1 MRADLRGPH
10 DLGEIVGYA
19 YRLYLRNFIPFF
31 LIALTTA
38 PLQLLIGVI
47 QDRIDDPQTAQSAT
61 APLQLLSVVVSLV
74 ATGALIRAVDAAA
87 TGTPSDA
94 MQALDAV
101 FERFGAVIKTALL
114 EAALAIASLFAW
126 PFLAIYWLFKRDAT
140 IDGRRDWWLVLIPFA
155 LTLYLAVRWQFAI
168 QAVMLED
175 RRNWDA
181 LDRSAF
187 AVRTMWWRVLGI
199 LIVIGLIELGP
210 VLMATAAELLPP
222 LAAAAITSAVFALVL
237 PFAVTAQTLLYY
249 DLIARKQHADDADRL
264 AVAESDVPREGP

>member
-94 MQALDAV
+94 MQALAPDA
-101 FERFGAVIKTALL
+101 RRRAPLPGQARGADHHPPLHVAVDRVAHEKDS
-114 EAALAIASLFAW
+114 IAS
-126 PFLAIYWLFKRDAT
+126 I
-140 IDGRRDWWLVLIPFA
+140 
-155 LTLYLAVRWQFAI
+155 
-168 QAVMLED
+168 
-175 RRNWDA
+175 
-181 LDRSAF
+181 RS
-187 AVRTMWWRVLGI
+187 
-199 LIVIGLIELGP
+199 
-210 VLMATAAELLPP
+210 
-222 LAAAAITSAVFALVL
+222 S
-237 PFAVTAQTLLYY
+237 
-249 DLIARKQHADDADRL
+249 
-264 AVAESDVPREGP
+264 